1 MKKKLFLKK
10 KFSLSMYCSSMT
22 RPKLFGDQ
30 IPYGDAGWYQGD
42 YSPYFGKSHED
53 LREDLRQLV
62 DDHLMPYVDE
72 WDEQGALPK
81 EFRLRAYGTGMGILA
96 CGHPFP
102 VEYGPELPKY
112 LKSVPLDIFH
122 AITVFQELSRSGSV
136 GVEWGLGA
144 GLCIGLPPVLT
155 FGSDAMKA
163 RVAPGVLSG
172 EKIICLA
179 VTEPTAGSDVANLKT
194 TAKKSE
200 CGKFYIV
207 NGEKKWITN
216 GIWADYFTVAVRTGD
231 EGMGGISLML
241 LERSMAGI
249 TTRKMP
255 CSGAWCSGTTY
266 ITFENVKVPV
276 ENLIGKENKG
286 FKYIV
291 HNFNF
296 ERIIICAQAIGC
308 ARCCYEE
315 AYKHALRRK
324 TFGKRLIDHQVIKW
338 KLGDMARQIEACQS
352 WLENLAFQI
361 ETMHHREAD
370 YKLGGVTALLKVQ
383 CTKVFENCARE
394 AAQIFGG
401 LSFSRGGLGG
411 KVERLNRE
419 VRSLAIP
426 GGSEEI
432 MIDLGVRMTDKIAK
446 MAQQFLVNTK
456 IDSSNKVFARQLE
469 MAKRAGINMDIF
481 GDGNP
486 FADPSW
492 YLTFNSPYYNETHKK
507 IREIARSGNIENF
520 LSLAAGWPYLP
531 NSELKN
537 IKIDAFHELIVVDEI
552 ARGGDSGEFS
562 RKWPSSIAL
571 VRELFGEE
579 SGQFLDVVSGRVKVA
594 IALVEAGISGHDFI
608 GLKTVLKDNRVTGTK
623 NLVTNGDTADMFIVA
638 AEDGKIV
645 VVDKRVNGSGSIQ
658 VEPMKC
664 SGMLAG
670 GISVVKFDKA
680 VGVEV
685 VGGMEKMKKWLD
697 HERWV
702 IAIQSIRFARL
713 CFEEAYKESQKKEA
727 GGKRLI
733 NHQGI
738 RWKLGEMSRQ
748 IEAAFNWLE
757 NITFQISCGNVKSAS
772 IGLVKL
778 HATKLLEYCFR
789 EGCQI
794 VGSSSYIQ
802 GHILEKIGRD
812 VRGLALKYGSEEVL
826 LEESMNLISKPDKR
840 VAKL

>member
-1 MKKKLFLKK
+1 MK
-10 KFSLSMYCSSMT
+10 
-22 RPKLFGDQ
+22 PILFGDQ

-42 YSPYFGKSHED
+42 YSPYFGKSHAD
-53 LREDLRQLV
+53 LRAHLRDLV
-62 DDHLMPYVDE
+62 ENDLMPYVDE
-72 WDEQGALPK
+72 WDENGELPK
-81 EFRLRAYGTGMGILA
+81 EFRLKAYSTGMGILA

-102 VEYGPELPKY
+102 IEYGPPLPDY
-112 LKSVPLDIFH
+112 LKSEPLDVFH
-122 AITVFQELSRSGSV
+122 AITVFQEISRSGSV
-136 GVEWGLGA
+136 GIQWGLGA

-155 FGSDAMKA
+155 FGSEQMKA

-194 TAKKSE
+194 TATKSN
-200 CGKFYIV
+200 CGNFYIV

-231 EGMGGISLML
+231 EGMGGISLLL
-241 LERSMAGI
+241 LEKSMTGI
-249 TTRKMP
+249 KTRKMA

-266 ITFENVKVPV
+266 ISFENVYVPV

-296 ERIIICAQAIGC
+296 ERIIICAQAIGS

-315 AYKHALRRK
+315 AYKHAMRRR
-324 TFGKRLIDHQVIKW
+324 TFGKRLIEHQVIKW
-338 KLGDMARQIEACQS
+338 KLGDMIRQIEACQA

-383 CTKVFENCARE
+383 CTKVFEYCARE

-446 MAQQFLVNTK
+446 MAQQFLINSK
-456 IDSSNKVFARQLE
+456 NDSSNKVFSRQLE

-492 YLTFNSPYYNETHKK
+492 YLTFNSPYYNESHRK
-507 IREIARSGNIENF
+507 IRKMVSGGNIEG
-520 LSLAAGWPYLP
+520 LEKICAGWWPYLKVDMM
-531 NSELKN
+531 EDVQ
-537 IKIDAFHELIVVDEI
+537 IDAFHELVIVDEL
-552 ARGGDSGEFS
+552 ARSGDSGLIS
-562 RKWPSSIAL
+562 RKWPAGIAL
-571 VRELFGEE
+571 VRALVGENSVE
-579 SGQFLDVVSGRVKVA
+579 QLIENKTTVGIAFVEEGVSGHDMVNIKTKMSAEGVVSG
-594 IALVEAGISGHDFI
+594 
-608 GLKTVLKDNRVTGTK
+608 TK
-623 NLVTNGDTADMFIVA
+623 NFVTNGDTAEVFIVA
-638 AEDGKIV
+638 VEGGKIV
-645 VVDKRVNGSGSIQ
+645 LVDKRKNKPGTVS
-658 VEPMKC
+658 VERIDC
-664 SGMLAG
+664 SGMEG
-670 GISVVKFDKA
+670 SGMSKVKFDGAIGTEIPEGLDA
-680 VGVEV
+680 V
-685 VGGMEKMKKWLD
+685 EKWFV

-702 IAIQSIRFARL
+702 IAIHAIRFARI
-713 CFEEAYKESQKKEA
+713 CFEEAYKSSQVKEA

-757 NITFQISCGNVKSAS
+757 NVTFQICCGNMKESSV
-772 IGLVKL
+772 GLVKM
-778 HATKLLEYCFR
+778 HATKLLEYCWR
-789 EGCQI
+789 EACQI
-794 VGSSSYIQ
+794 VGAASYVK
-802 GHILEKIGRD
+802 GCKLERIGRD
-812 VRGLALKYGSEEVL
+812 IRGLALKYGSEEVL
-826 LEESMNLISKPDKR
+826 LDESMNIVCKRDKPALESTAR
-840 VAKL
+840 L

>member
-1 MKKKLFLKK
+1 
-10 KFSLSMYCSSMT
+10 MT
-22 RPKLFGDQ
+22 KLFGDQ

-42 YSPYFGKSHED
+42 YSPYFGRSHEELRSHLRD
-53 LREDLRQLV
+53 LVED
-62 DDHLMPYVDE
+62 DLMPYVDE

-81 EFRLRAYGTGMGILA
+81 EFRLKAYSTGMGILA

-102 VEYGPELPKY
+102 VEYGPVLPDY
-112 LKSVPLDIFH
+112 LQKQPLDIFH
-122 AITVFQELSRSGSV
+122 AITVFQEISRSGSV
-136 GVEWGLGA
+136 GVQWGLGA

-155 FGSDAMKA
+155 FGSEKMKA

-172 EKIICLA
+172 EKIVCLA

-241 LERSMAGI
+241 LERSMPGI
-249 TTRKMP
+249 TTRKMA

-266 ITFENVKVPV
+266 ITFENVYVPV

-296 ERIIICAQAIGC
+296 ERIIICAQAIGS

-315 AYKHALRRK
+315 AYKHALRRR

-456 IDSSNKVFARQLE
+456 VDSSNKVFTRQLE

-492 YLTFNSPYYNETHKK
+492 YLTFNSPYYTESHKK
-507 IREIARSGNIENF
+507 LREIMRKGGSGSL
-520 LSLAAGWPYLP
+520 LSMCAGWPYLGNP
-531 NSELKN
+531 ELKGVQ
-537 IKIDAFHELIVVDEI
+537 IDAFHELIIVDEL
-552 ARGGDSGEFS
+552 ARAGDSGKVDRE
-562 RKWPSSIAL
+562 WPSSVAL
-571 VRELFGEE
+571 VRNLFGEK
-579 SGQFLDVVSGRVKVA
+579 SRQLSDVLSKKVRVA
-594 IALVEAGISGHDFI
+594 IALVESGVSGHDLV
-608 GLKTVLKDNRVTGTK
+608 GLKTIWDKTTVTGVK
-623 NLVTNGDTADMFIVA
+623 NFVTCGNTADLFIVA
-638 AEDGKIV
+638 VDGGKIV
-645 VVDKRVNGSGSIQ
+645 LVEKAKNMNGEIV
-658 VEPMKC
+658 VEPMAC
-664 SGMLAG
+664 SGMESS
-670 GISVVKFDKA
+670 GISMVRFNKA
-680 VGVEV
+680 VGIEV
-685 VGGMEKMKKWLD
+685 PAGMESVKKWLD

-702 IAIQSIRFARL
+702 IAIHAIRFARF
-713 CFEEAYKESQKKEA
+713 CFEESYKESQKKEA

-757 NITFQISCGNVKSAS
+757 NVTYQICCGNVKRAAS
-772 IGLVKL
+772 IGLLKL
-778 HATKLLEYCFR
+778 HATRLLEYCFR
-789 EGCQI
+789 EACQI
-794 VGSSSYIQ
+794 VGSASYTR
-802 GHILEKIGRD
+802 GHILERIGRD
-812 VRGLALKYGSEEVL
+812 VRGLALKYGSEEAVL
-826 LEESMNLISKPDKR
+826 DESMNSLVVSDNR

>member
-1 MKKKLFLKK
+1 MK
-10 KFSLSMYCSSMT
+10 
-22 RPKLFGDQ
+22 PILFGDQ

-42 YSPYFGKSHED
+42 YSPYYGKSHAELRSHLRD
-53 LREDLRQLV
+53 LVETD
-62 DDHLMPYVDE
+62 LMPNVDE
-72 WDEQGALPK
+72 WDENGELPR
-81 EFRLRAYGTGMGILA
+81 EFRLKAYSTGMGILA

-102 VEYGPELPKY
+102 IEYGPPLPEY
-112 LKSVPLDIFH
+112 LKSQPLDVFH
-122 AITVFQELSRSGSV
+122 AITVFQEISRSGSV
-136 GVEWGLGA
+136 GVQWGLGA

-155 FGSDAMKA
+155 FGSDQMKA

-179 VTEPTAGSDVANLKT
+179 VTEPTAGSDVASLKT

-231 EGMGGISLML
+231 EGMGGISLLL
-241 LERSMAGI
+241 LERSMVGI
-249 TTRKMP
+249 KTRKMA

-266 ITFENVKVPV
+266 ISFENVQVPV

-296 ERIIICAQAIGC
+296 ERIIICAQAIGS

-315 AYKHALRRK
+315 AYKHSLRRR

-338 KLGDMARQIEACQS
+338 KLGDMIRQIEACQA

-383 CTKVFENCARE
+383 CTKVFEYCARE
-394 AAQIFGG
+394 SAQIFGG

-432 MIDLGVRMTDKIAK
+432 MLDLGVRMTDKIAK
-446 MAQQFLVNTK
+446 MAQQFLINSK
-456 IDSSNKVFARQLE
+456 NDSSNKVFSRQLE

-492 YLTFNSPYYNETHKK
+492 YLTFNSPYYNESHKK
-507 IREIARSGNIENF
+507 IRDEVRSGQVER
-520 LSLAAGWPYLP
+520 LRSLFSGHAVPGMDNVY
-531 NSELKN
+531 
-537 IKIDAFHELIVVDEI
+537 IDAFHELVIVDEL
-552 ARGGDSGEFS
+552 ARSGDSGLVCREWSLGKDFVNGE
-562 RKWPSSIAL
+562 KSIVGVAL
-571 VRELFGEE
+571 AEE
-579 SGQFLDVVSGRVKVA
+579 GV
-594 IALVEAGISGHDFI
+594 SGHDLI
-608 GLKTVLKDNRVTGTK
+608 NVKTTMTTEGKVSGTK
-623 NLVTNGDTADMFIVA
+623 NFVTNGDTANVFIVA
-638 AEDGKIV
+638 VQRGRVV
-645 VVDKRVNGSGSIQ
+645 VVDKRENRPEAVV
-658 VEPMKC
+658 VEKMNC
-664 SGMLAG
+664 SGMDG
-670 GISVVKFDKA
+670 SWISVVKFDEA
-680 VGVEV
+680 IGREIS
-685 VGGMEKMKKWLD
+685 GGTKMLDKWLL
-697 HERWV
+697 HEQWV
-702 IAIQSIRFARL
+702 IAVHAIRFARI
-713 CFEEAYKESQKKEA
+713 CFEEAYKASQVKEA

-757 NITFQISCGNVKSAS
+757 NITFQISCGRTKAAS
-772 IGLVKL
+772 VKL
-778 HATKLLEYCFR
+778 IKMHATKLLEYCWR
-789 EGCQI
+789 EACQI
-794 VGSSSYIQ
+794 IGSQSYLK
-802 GHILEKIGRD
+802 GSKLERIGRD
-812 VRGLALKYGSEEVL
+812 IRGLAIKYGSEEVL
-826 LEESMNLISKPDKR
+826 LDDAMNIVCQGVEHDRELTSK
-840 VAKL
+840 L